1 MNAPAPAPR
10 RPSRGLVRA
19 VAGAVAVATLG
30 SAGTVGASAAI
41 PSAGGPARAGA
52 VLVREVRTA
61 DGVLAVDRSTE
72 PPQPASGGGC
82 SGIDP
87 QVCFSVDGSG
97 FFVHEMTNSTHYG
110 SSTSADIKVR
120 SPSGVVVA
128 ESTFY
133 AVGGN
138 WYTVTYAPNAYL
150 AEGRWCALSNANG
163 GGYTGTCVDV
173 HN

>member
-1 MNAPAPAPR
+1 M
-10 RPSRGLVRA
+10 
-19 VAGAVAVATLG
+19 VAVATLG
-30 SAGTVGASAAI
+30 SAGAVGASAAT
-41 PSAGGPARAGA
+41 PSSGGPARAGA
-52 VLVREVRTA
+52 VLVEEVRTA
-61 DGVLAVDRSTE
+61 DGVLTVDRSSE

-82 SGIDP
+82 QGIDP

-97 FFVHEMTNSTHYG
+97 FFVNEMTNSTHYG
-110 SSTSADIKVR
+110 SSTSADIQVK
-120 SPSGVVVA
+120 SPAGVVVA

-138 WYTVTYAPNAYL
+138 WYNVTYAPNSYVAG
-150 AEGRWCALSNANG
+150 GRWCAFGNANG